1 MSVAHTMYANHQSI
15 LLSSVP
21 PFNSESQHQF
31 SYITISN
38 HNQEKRIQELM
49 RMITYHGQMV

>member
-1 MSVAHTMYANHQSI
+1 MYAAHSLFQPPYYQSI
-15 LLSSVP
+15 LDTILCTLL
-21 PFNSESQHQF
+21 NRESLHQF

-49 RMITYHGQMV
+49 

>member
-49 RMITYHGQMV
+49 RMKWFDL